1 MWTDEGYCTRS
12 MVMTSQCLM
21 GHYEWEGTMLA
32 MRHRYSSTTG
42 PILVSMSDEVRN
54 DIPVSILK
62 YWQTIEMLTPQNF
75 DLGHSDDHTRP
86 FSLCPTKQPHRGAA
100 CGTTM
105 PWRMFTIDIRIVA
118 NTESVTPP
126 SRFGGIKPLSVKQC
140 RSQARDLFR
149 GAPVICGMRLDSQA
163 MPASSVDKGND
174 WFCPGKPSER
184 IDGNALRII
193 RNVLHGHEAP
203 KRPLIIDDAVMDEII
218 DRLSANSINCAIIY
232 HVVRPRFAV
241 AERGDGA
248 GKPIDEYGFV
258 SHTSRLT
265 DSPYRNQDAERRALI
280 VERKSAVTWFPHHSY
295 QVTVAIDQRAAFETM
310 NRILLRARPELREA
324 DTDQMQVA
332 LRERAP
338 KGYAACLSISVRD
351 DGMLIRDSLHL
362 SQYARALS
370 DLIIADRSSN
380 KQSIPPDSWPKA
392 GHDDPAQCLVD
403 KWLES
408 NESYRTRASFV
419 PVTCE
424 DLENLIIFLRHELG
438 FDVVPGLDAA
448 DDYRSQSLL
457 ECCTVSIKHR
467 YGTSSSH
474 IAAAF
479 MDSFYT
485 QDLSDLIEVM
495 TANPQQL
502 SQPMRQYLSMNHPG
516 RRHIAT
522 GEPKRPKSRDADS
535 SNDNATLFSCMDPK
549 NIPSAC
555 WPGNPKHVLSLHQQI
570 AVNEIIASFM
580 RGGTQSLMGV
590 NGPPGTGKTTLLRD
604 VIAAIIAERAKMIAR
619 FESPLQLFKGSR
631 FGANRKYWIL
641 NEQISGYEIIV
652 ASANNKAVENIS
664 LELPSEKAIDK
675 YWWKVIADSFVS
687 RTASRYGGFAFGT
700 TATAMTPAKNSSHDV
715 IGDGGARDNS
725 MQWALL
731 CAKLGRKDN
740 QGKFFDA
747 FDKQF
752 VDGILNQVD
761 TTVDWNKAK
770 DNFLKALQREE
781 SIRQTRQHE
790 YKCRKREIRAEIGID
805 RVRGLMNQRH
815 QELVEALR
823 QKYYLRSEII
833 RASRQLD
840 DARRRRDVSGQMLSY
855 AQYELQYHGADRE
868 RLLTQRPSWFH
879 IRQRVEWKR
888 RLSNINQHLTVARQ
902 QYERQQY
909 EYRYCCES
917 AVNTLEYLLS
927 GLRRQLESTSRVIKS
942 LEDEIHNLEAQNL
955 AMERA
960 LDKRIGDML
969 SSYGTPF
976 RAPYIDREWND
987 ARTRVFLEA
996 LALHQATIAANH
1008 KRIWTNL
1015 HGIGNVVSNRNGDL
1029 PVDLIMQAWRTL
1041 FLVVPVISTTFA
1053 SVSRMFGSFRDGI
1066 CDSDDRRFGLALID
1080 EAGQAQPQ
1088 YAAGLLQRVRYC
1100 VAVGDPAQLEPVDT
1114 VPPQVRRLMTGAFH
1128 IQHIPRVS
1136 SNVQECVDYQTPL
1149 GQTPGTAADGNWIGI
1164 PLIVHRRCH
1173 NPMFSICND
1182 MAYGGRMRSA
1192 VSGSTAATSDMNP
1205 ATRLPASCWYDVR
1218 GESSSTSPRVAG
1230 ATKNQWR
1237 PAEGERLR
1245 RLLGKLLG
1253 DRTTPSEDSIDPQD
1267 ILVISPFKAVAVN
1280 IRDIYRDVVAQL
1292 VGEEH
1297 ADKLAANHSGT
1308 VHISQGRESDV
1319 VILVLGSQPG
1329 EAGAGSR
1336 RWVNSKP
1343 NLLNVA
1349 VSRAKW
1355 RLYVIGNVR
1364 DWTEGVDMRYS
1375 RQLGAGLGA
1384 RVDAMLEI
1392 SR

>member
-1 MWTDEGYCTRS
+1 
-12 MVMTSQCLM
+12 
-21 GHYEWEGTMLA
+21 
-32 MRHRYSSTTG
+32 
-42 PILVSMSDEVRN
+42 MSDEVRN
-54 DIPVSILK
+54 DIPLSVLK
-62 YWQTIEMLTPQNF
+62 YWQTIEMLTPQSF
-75 DLGHSDDHTRP
+75 DLEHNDKRTRP
-86 FSLCPTKQPHRGAA
+86 FSLCPTKRSHRGMSYGITEPW
-100 CGTTM
+100 GT
-105 PWRMFTIDIRIVA
+105 FTIDIRIVA
-118 NTESVTPP
+118 NSESVTPS
-126 SRFGGIKPLSVKQC
+126 SRSGRIRPLSVEQC
-140 RSQARDLFR
+140 RSQARDLFQE
-149 GAPVICGMRLDSQA
+149 APVICSMRLDSQA
-163 MPASSVDKGND
+163 MPASLGNRRND
-174 WFCPGKPSER
+174 WFCFDKPSEC
-184 IDGNALRII
+184 IDRNALRII
-193 RNVLHGHEAP
+193 RNVLHEHEEP
-203 KRPLIIDDAVMDEII
+203 GRPLVIDDTVMDDII

-232 HVVRPRFAV
+232 HVVRPSFDV
-241 AERGDGA
+241 AERNDETEE
-248 GKPIDEYGFV
+248 PIGEYGFV
-258 SHTSRLT
+258 SHTSQLA
-265 DSPYRNQDAERRALI
+265 DSPYRNQDTERRALI
-280 VERKSAVTWFPHHSY
+280 TERKTAVTWFPHHSY
-295 QVTVAIDQRAAFETM
+295 QITVAIDQRAAFETM
-310 NRILLRARPELREA
+310 SRILLRARPELREA

-370 DLIIADRSSN
+370 DLIIADHSSN
-380 KQSIPPDSWPKA
+380 KRSIPPDSWPKA
-392 GHDDPAQCLVD
+392 GHADSVQCLVD

-408 NESYRTRASFV
+408 NGSHRAGAFFA
-419 PVTCE
+419 PVTFE
-424 DLENLIIFLRHELG
+424 DLRNLIIFLRHELG
-438 FDVVPGLDAA
+438 FDVVPESDAA
-448 DDYRSQSLL
+448 GDDRALSLL
-457 ECCTVSIKHR
+457 ECCTVSIEHR
-467 YGTSSSH
+467 YGTSSSY

-479 MDSFYT
+479 MDSFYA
-485 QDLSDLIEVM
+485 QDLNDLIEM
-495 TANPQQL
+495 TTVNPQQL
-502 SQPMRQYLSMNHPG
+502 SQPIRQYLSVNHPE

-522 GEPKRPKSRDADS
+522 GDPKGPKSRDAGPL
-535 SNDNATLFSCMDPK
+535 NDNATLFACMDPK

-580 RGGTQSLMGV
+580 RSGTQSLMGV

-604 VIAAIIAERAKMIAR
+604 VIAAIIAERAKVIAR
-619 FESPLQLFKGSR
+619 FESPSQLFEGSR
-631 FGANRKYWIL
+631 IGANRKYWTL
-641 NEQISGYEIIV
+641 NEQVSGYEIIV

-675 YWWKVIADSFVS
+675 YWWKVITDSFVS
-687 RTASRYGGFAFGT
+687 RTASRYGGFAFGAA
-700 TATAMTPAKNSSHDV
+700 ATAMTPAKNSSRDA
-715 IGDGGARDNS
+715 IGDGGACDDNT
-725 MQWALL
+725 QWALL

-740 QGKFFDA
+740 QKKFFDA
-747 FDKQF
+747 FDERF
-752 VDGILNQVD
+752 VEGILNQVG

-781 SIRQTRQHE
+781 SIRQTKQHE
-790 YKCRKREIRAEIGID
+790 YECRKREIRAEIGID
-805 RVRGLMNQRH
+805 RVSALINQRH

-823 QKYYLRSEII
+823 QKDYLRSEIT

-840 DARRRRDVSGQMLSY
+840 DARRRRDVSGQILSY
-855 AQYELQYHGADRE
+855 AQYELQYHGAERE

-888 RLSNINQHLTVARQ
+888 QLLSISQQFTVAQQ

-917 AVNTLEYLLS
+917 AVNTWEYRLS
-927 GLRRQLESTSRVIKS
+927 GLRRQLEATSKVIGS
-942 LEDEIHNLEAQNL
+942 LENEIHNLERQSL
-955 AMERA
+955 AMEHA
-960 LDKRIGDML
+960 FDKRIGDLL

-1008 KRIWTNL
+1008 KQVWTNL

-1029 PVDLIMQAWRTL
+1029 PVDLIMQVWRTL

-1053 SVSRMFGSFRDGI
+1053 SVSRMFGSFRGGI
-1066 CDSDDRRFGLALID
+1066 YDKDDRRFGLALID

-1114 VPPQVRRLMTGAFH
+1114 VPPQVRRLMTGTFR

-1149 GQTPGTAADGNWIGI
+1149 GQLSGAASDGNWIGI
-1164 PLIVHRRCH
+1164 PLIVHRRCQD
-1173 NPMFSICND
+1173 PMFSICND

-1192 VSGSTAATSDMNP
+1192 VAGSTAPTSDMNP

-1218 GESSSTSPRVAG
+1218 GECSSTSPRAAG

-1253 DRTTPSEDSIDPQD
+1253 DGTTPSEDSIDPQN
-1267 ILVISPFKAVAVN
+1267 ILVISPFKAVADN
-1280 IRDIYRDVVAQL
+1280 IRSIYRDVVAQL

-1297 ADKLAANHSGT
+1297 ANELAANHAGT
-1308 VHISQGRESDV
+1308 VHISQGREADV

-1329 EAGAGSR
+1329 EVGAGSR
-1336 RWVNSKP
+1336 RWANGKP

-1364 DWTEGVDMRYS
+1364 DWTEGEDMRYS
-1375 RQLGAGLGA
+1375 RQLGAGLGV
-1384 RVDAMLEI
+1384 RVDAVPEI
-1392 SR
+1392 S